1 MYTVT
6 FQGAAR
12 TTTGSMHIVDVNG
25 LRILLDCGLY
35 QGHRKEA
42 FERNRRLMVDPKT
55 VSCVLLSHAHI
66 DHSGNLPS
74 LIRAGWRGPIHTTEA
89 TRDLCDPM
97 LHDCAFITK
106 HDVEIV
112 NRRRV
117 AEGRTPF
124 EPLYEDPDVDQTLA
138 LMQGW
143 PYKRAIDLG
152 NGVGAVF
159 HNAGHILGSAHVE
172 LFARQPNGT
181 YRRLLFSGDV
191 GQPGAP
197 ILPPPDPPVGPDV
210 LLVESTYAD
219 RDHPPRANVSGRLR
233 DYILDIVQQ
242 RAKLVIPAFSVGR
255 TQQILFFLN
264 GLIREN
270 KIPPVPI
277 YVDSPLSLKAT
288 QIYAR
293 HTDCYGQA
301 ASDLLRQGVDLFK
314 MPGLQFLQTADQS
327 KALNHAPGPMVIIAA
342 SGMCEGGRILHH
354 LQNTVQDPRNIILIV
369 GYQAEGTLG
378 RRIVAYQSPLK
389 ILPKAPSRK
398 PSPSTARTTKSPP
411 CAKSSAKPATKTPSP
426 PPPAPSTRG
435 SKLHPATPAT
445 KRPRATAQGPFSH
458 APLSQRRRR
467 NATPATP
474 SASNANAVGS
484 GIVGSGSSA
493 SAVV

>member
-1 MYTVT
+1 MFTVT

-42 FERNRRLMVDPKT
+42 FERNRKLMVDPKT
-55 VSCVLLSHAHI
+55 VDCVLLSHAHI

-97 LHDCAFITK
+97 LRDCAFITK

-112 NRRRV
+112 NRRRI

-124 EPLYEDPDVDQTLA
+124 EPLYEEPDVEQTLS

-172 LFARQPNGT
+172 LIARQPNGT

-197 ILPPPDPPVGPDV
+197 ILPPPDPPIGVDA

-233 DYILDIVQQ
+233 DYIDDIVQQ
-242 RAKLVIPAFSVGR
+242 RAKLIIPAFSVGR

-264 GLIREN
+264 GLIRDK
-270 KIPPVPI
+270 KIPQVPI

-288 QIYAR
+288 KIYAR

-301 ASDLLRQGVDLFK
+301 ASDLLRQGIELFK
-314 MPGLQFLQTADQS
+314 MPGLQFLETADQS
-327 KALNHAPGPMVIIAA
+327 KALNHAEGPMVIIAA

-354 LQNTVQDPRNIILIV
+354 LQN
-369 GYQAEGTLG
+369 GLG
-378 RRIVAYQSPLK
+378 RRIVEHQTPLK
-389 ILPKAPSRK
+389 ILGDTFELRARVHTINALSAHADRTALRDWVRAVNAKGTIKKAFAVHGEDDK
-398 PSPSTARTTKSPP
+398 VTAMCQILREEGYKDPV
-411 CAKSSAKPATKTPSP
+411 
-426 PPPAPSTRG
+426 APV
-435 SKLHPATPAT
+435 
-445 KRPRATAQGPFSH
+445 QG
-458 APLSQRRRR
+458 AIYKGL
-467 NATPATP
+467 
-474 SASNANAVGS
+474 
-484 GIVGSGSSA
+484 
-493 SAVV
+493 